1 MKTAFIL
8 LAQYSGAAIIPL
20 SQVCS
25 DYFTHLTPE
34 KLQRK
39 VHAGEIDL
47 PIVRI
52 EQSQKSAK
60 GVHLQD
66 LADYIDRR
74 RSEALKELQ
83 KFAPISA
90 GRPDVSPAEAKS
102 QRPKPQKPA
111 AP

>member
-20 SQVCS
+20 SQVCA

-34 KLQRK
+34 KLHRK
-39 VHAGEIDL
+39 VLAGEIDL

-52 EQSQKSAK
+52 ERSQKATK

-74 RSEALKELQ
+74 RQEALSEL
-83 KFAPISA
+83 
-90 GRPDVSPAEAKS
+90 AKL
-102 QRPKPQKPA
+102 RR
-111 AP
+111 